1 MWLVSAAFKEKDM
14 PKTKLGKWA
23 GRFLLAGVVLL
34 AILILAYNTEVL
46 GDVFEQR
53 TVGGLALW
61 VVTAISVLGALV
73 TGSMSWLR
81 NKDRSLVVILATI
94 YGVLATTLLA
104 FGAIPQN

>member
-1 MWLVSAAFKEKDM
+1 M

-23 GRFLLAGVVLL
+23 GWFLLAGVFLL
-34 AILILAYNTEVL
+34 AMLILAYNTEVL

-61 VVTAISVLGALV
+61 VATAISVLGALV
-73 TGSMSWLR
+73 AGAMSWLKY
-81 NKDRSLVVILATI
+81 NDRSLVVILATI
-94 YGVLATTLLA
+94 YGVLATILLG

>member
-1 MWLVSAAFKEKDM
+1 M

-23 GRFLLAGVVLL
+23 GWFLLAGVFLL
-34 AILILAYNTEVL
+34 AMLILAYNTEVL

-61 VVTAISVLGALV
+61 VATAISVLGALV
-73 TGSMSWLR
+73 TGAMSWLR
-81 NKDRSLVVILATI
+81 HKDRSLVVILATI

>member
-1 MWLVSAAFKEKDM
+1 M
-14 PKTKLGKWA
+14 PETRLGKWA
-23 GRFLLAGVVLL
+23 AWFLLAGVVLL
-34 AILILAYNTEVL
+34 AMLILAYNTEVL

-61 VVTAISVLGALV
+61 VATAISVFGALV
-73 TGSMSWLR
+73 TGSMSRLR
-81 NKDRSLVVILATI
+81 HKDRSLVVILATI

>member
-1 MWLVSAAFKEKDM
+1 M

-23 GRFLLAGVVLL
+23 GWFLLAGVVLL
-34 AILILAYNTEVL
+34 TMLILAYNTEVL

-61 VVTAISVLGALV
+61 VATAVSVLGALV
-73 TGSMSWLR
+73 TGAMSWLR
-81 NKDRSLVVILATI
+81 YKDRSLVVIMATV
-94 YGVLATTLLA
+94 YGVLATTLLG